1 MTVSTEVDHNDYAG
15 NGVTTSFP
23 YTFRI
28 FQKTDLMVQVV
39 DLSENITAL
48 TLDTDYSVTGA
59 GTYSGGSVVLSS
71 PLANGWQISIS
82 RSLPVTQE
90 TDLRNQ
96 GKFFA
101 EVHEDAFDK
110 LTMLIQQCFSFLRLA
125 LRKPSFIANYYDA
138 LNNRIRN
145 LRDPSQAQDAAT
157 KKYVDGQIIDN
168 TNAWKAGDAVL
179 DQKIDSNFLRTM
191 RVAEESVK
199 TLPPLEARRNSLLG
213 WNSEGDPVP
222 IFSMTDTADLA
233 LKLAS
238 GEAGLGDNLVMHFP
252 GGAFTSPRTVNA
264 VLNEGISIFN
274 WDSDSKNDDTL
285 RFKKAML
292 EGHKVIK
299 VPQRTV
305 NGPLRVGELDITV
318 PMVIQGEGVISI
330 DSTGSTIIKIAEASY
345 GIQYLGDKNNRPHG
359 GGLRNIDLRS
369 ATDYSTGILLRVES
383 WSYFWCEMLAL
394 QNMAGW
400 GASLRNVAEGGIHN
414 YLCRRLGS
422 ETTGCIRFE
431 DYLDN
436 PNNNVN
442 NFSLIRGIFGLNSGT
457 WIYGTDNSN
466 LDVVSITGRH
476 KFEYDDKPIS
486 GNITPK
492 SVIYLGQANRVSI
505 DDNEF
510 TNFKLSNANVY
521 SHCVRIGANSRVYPT
536 VGKNK
541 FNGCDNVL
549 IEING
554 GSVGGR
560 ENESNRGNAAT
571 DGTFVCTS
579 NLPQDIEPIIFHTNN
594 GAKNKRSYYEA
605 PGFISAHKMTG
616 AVNNPF
622 VTDANSMTHYLTVM
636 SVPAATEIRRGVIS
650 RALISDR
657 EFVHLTARM
666 KNVSGAAS
674 SVILNLDGVD
684 FGSVSVVADGAWSNY
699 TWQIRPNKITNGT
712 FILTNG
718 ASQILFDGIFIE
730 KKDYLDWSFAWAP
743 GPISPNGSATSPVQ
757 SVTDT
762 TGFVPTIVTA
772 TPNGALNGAI
782 MQPPNVDS
790 AGNVTVTCYNNT
802 AASVTPSFSRIRIR
816 YESSGKIS

>member
-1 MTVSTEVDHNDYAG
+1 MTVSTEVDHNDYTG

-39 DLSENITAL
+39 DLSENITVL

-71 PLANGWQISIS
+71 PLANGWQISVS
-82 RSLPVTQE
+82 RSLPVTQD

-179 DQKIDSNFLRTM
+179 DQKIDSNFLRTL
-191 RVAEESVK
+191 RVAEQSVK

-264 VLNEGISIFN
+264 VLNEGVSIFN
-274 WDSDSKNDDTL
+274 WDSDSQNDDTL

-359 GGLRNIDLRS
+359 GGLRNIDLRG

-442 NFSLIRGIFGLNSGT
+442 NFSLWRGTFGFNSGT
-457 WIYGTDNSN
+457 WIYGTDQSN
-466 LDVVSITGRH
+466 LDVVSIENH
-476 KFEYDDKPIS
+476 KFEYDDKPVS
-486 GNITPK
+486 GNLTQK
-492 SVIYLGQANRVSI
+492 SVIYLGQANRVNI
-505 DDNEF
+505 KRNFF
-510 TNFKLSNANVY
+510 TNFKLTNANLY
-521 SHCVRIGANSRVYPT
+521 TNCMRIGVNSRVKPHISD
-536 VGKNK
+536 NQ
-541 FNGCDNVL
+541 FSGCDNSL
-549 IEING
+549 LNIEG
-554 GSVGGR
+554 GTVEGGG
-560 ENESNRGNAAT
+560 NVANRGDAT
-571 DGTFVCTS
+571 ADGTFVCTS
-579 NLPQDIEPIIFHTNN
+579 NLPQDIDPIVFHTNN

-605 PGFISAHKMTG
+605 PGFLSAHKMTG
-616 AVNNPF
+616 LVNNPF
-622 VTDANSMTHYLTVM
+622 VTDANSMTHYGTVM

-743 GPISPNGSATSPVQ
+743 GPIAPNGSATSPVQ

-772 TPNGALNGAI
+772 TPNGALNGAN